1 MDLPILPTLPTK
13 ISKISIHP
21 RGTDEYKEDY
31 KRYLK
36 QYAQEHKET
45 NKVSYNKFMNKYTD
59 EERKRLTKL
68 YNRRKYVKKILN
80 QQTTELPA
88 V

>member
-1 MDLPILPTLPTK
+1 MDLPTLPTLPTK
-13 ISKISIHP
+13 ISKISIYP

-36 QYAQEHKET
+36 QYSQEHKDIKKA
-45 NKVSYNKFMNKYTD
+45 NYIKYMNKYTD
-59 EERKRLTKL
+59 EERKELTKL

-80 QQTTELPA
+80 QQIVE
-88 V
+88 